1 MAQQAVKQCGNFI
14 KWPGWKKE
22 VTRVSLKGDIFPPGF
37 LAFVVPGWSPPHA
50 SDCGLGLHH
59 WSWPWGEPIWIEI
72 SKTVSQMHFRL
83 YVFPQQKA
91 DRREDLSDVIN

>member
-1 MAQQAVKQCGNFI
+1 M
-14 KWPGWKKE
+14 
-22 VTRVSLKGDIFPPGF
+22 SLKGDIFPPGF